1 MGVELPPASGAGSS
15 VLHDYRRLADEFGGA
30 LTELGQGRLLDLH
43 AAERGLVEDLLA
55 RFVLGA
61 ERGRIAMRR
70 LREIGPPSELLEIA
84 PYEAAYTAE
93 LDRVVLSR
101 VQNGYLFAESVHITG
116 DPRAGQVLLARLQ
129 DAPVKLDY
137 PLVEWEVM
145 RRGWPILAR
154 VHEEEEPLGRHAH
167 QAIMKWRDYVTAPL
181 VLEGRVVGFL
191 HGDTAISGRPLTD
204 VNRDALSMFAVAFP
218 AVYELAVLRHRLRI
232 QRQEMRQI
240 ASWADTRTSE
250 LSDRAITLNPDDDRE
265 NVSVPSYE
273 LPSTVP
279 PSNLTRREVEV
290 LELMV
295 KGESN
300 GQIAQQLFVS
310 EGTIKFHVKN
320 ILRKM
325 GARNRSELTAQY
337 LRQALNGQEPA
348 ALTPGHPH
356 ESAHGA
362 RNHAMG

>member
-1 MGVELPPASGAGSS
+1 MVVAFPPSPGAGSS
-15 VLHDYRRLADEFGGA
+15 VLHDYRQLADEFDAA
-30 LTELGQGRLLDLH
+30 LTELGQSHLLELH
-43 AAERGLVEDLLA
+43 AAARELVEDLLA

-61 ERGRIAMRR
+61 ERGRLAMRR
-70 LREIGPPSELLEIA
+70 LREIGPPSELLEVA
-84 PYEAAYTAE
+84 PHEAAETAD

-101 VQNGYLFAESVHITG
+101 LQNGYLFAESVHITG
-116 DPRAGQVLLARLQ
+116 DPHAAQVLLTRLQ
-129 DAPVKLDY
+129 ESPVKLDY
-137 PLVEWEVM
+137 LLVEWEVM

-154 VHEEEEPLGRHAH
+154 VCEEEEPLERHAH
-167 QAIMKWRDYVTAPL
+167 QAVMKWREYVTAPL

-191 HGDTAISGRPLTD
+191 HGDTAISRRPLTD
-204 VNRDALSMFAVAFP
+204 VNRDALSMFTVAFP

-265 NVSVPSYE
+265 DINGAAYALPNTGPVS
-273 LPSTVP
+273 T
-279 PSNLTRREVEV
+279 LTRRELEV
-290 LELMV
+290 LELMA

-300 GQIAQQLFVS
+300 GDIAQQLFVT
-310 EGTIKFHVKN
+310 EGTVKFHVKN

-337 LRQALNGQEPA
+337 LRLAMSGQEAIPRG
-348 ALTPGHPH
+348 P
-356 ESAHGA
+356 
-362 RNHAMG
+362 R

>member
-1 MGVELPPASGAGSS
+1 
-15 VLHDYRRLADEFGGA
+15 VLDAYRQLADEFDAA
-30 LTELGQGRLLDLH
+30 LTELGQSHLIELH
-43 AAERGLVEDLLA
+43 GAARELVEDLLA
-55 RFVLGA
+55 RFVHGA
-61 ERGRIAMRR
+61 ERGRVAMRR
-70 LREIGPPSELLEIA
+70 LREIGPPSELLEVA

-101 VQNGYLFAESVHITG
+101 LQDGYVFAESVHVTG
-116 DPRAGQVLLARLQ
+116 DPQGAQALLARLQ
-129 DAPVKLDY
+129 DSPVRLDY

-145 RRGWPILAR
+145 RKGWPLLAR
-154 VHEEEEPLGRHAH
+154 VHEDEESLDRHAH
-167 QAIMKWRDYVTAPL
+167 QAVMKWREYVTAPL

-191 HGDTAISGRPLTD
+191 HGDNAISGRPLSD

-218 AVYELAVLRHRLRI
+218 AVYELAVLRHRLRV

-250 LSDRAITLNPDDDRE
+250 LRDRAVTLNPDDDRE
-265 NVSVPSYE
+265 EVNATVYA
-273 LPSTVP
+273 LPGSALQGSALQSTGHV
-279 PSNLTRREVEV
+279 SNLTRRELEV

-300 GQIAQQLFVS
+300 GHIANQLFVS
-310 EGTIKFHVKN
+310 EGTVKFHVKN

-337 LRQALNGQEPA
+337 FRIALNS
-348 ALTPGHPH
+348 H
-356 ESAHGA
+356 EMTSG
-362 RNHAMG
+362 

>member
-1 MGVELPPASGAGSS
+1 MAVELPPASGAGSS
-15 VLHDYRRLADEFGGA
+15 VLHDYQRLADEFGAA
-30 LTELGQGRLLDLH
+30 LTKLGQSHLLDLH
-43 AAERGLVEDLLA
+43 AAARELVEDLLA

-61 ERGRIAMRR
+61 ERGRVAMRR
-70 LREIGPPSELLEIA
+70 LREIGPPSELLEVA

-101 VQNGYLFAESVHITG
+101 VQDGHLFAESLHVTG
-116 DPRAGQVLLARLQ
+116 DPRGAQVLLARLQ
-129 DAPVKLDY
+129 DSPVRLDY

-145 RRGWPILAR
+145 RKGWPILVR
-154 VHEEEEPLGRHAH
+154 VYEEEELLDRHAH
-167 QAIMKWRDYVTAPL
+167 QAVMKWREYVTAPL

-218 AVYELAVLRHRLRI
+218 AVYELAVLRHRLRV

-240 ASWADTRTSE
+240 ASWADTRTGE

-265 NVSVPSYE
+265 EVNATVYALSGSAQPSAGH
-273 LPSTVP
+273 V
-279 PSNLTRREVEV
+279 SNLTRREIEV

-295 KGESN
+295 RGESN
-300 GQIAQQLFVS
+300 GHIAQQLFVS
-310 EGTIKFHVKN
+310 EGTVKFHVKN

-337 LRQALNGQEPA
+337 FRLALDG
-348 ALTPGHPH
+348 
-356 ESAHGA
+356 
-362 RNHAMG
+362 

>member
-1 MGVELPPASGAGSS
+1 MTVELPPARGTGSS
-15 VLHDYRRLADEFGGA
+15 VLHAYRRLADEFGTA
-30 LTELGQGRLLDLH
+30 LTDLGESHLVELH
-43 AAERGLVEDLLA
+43 ATARELVENVLA
-55 RFVLGA
+55 GFVLGA
-61 ERGRIAMRR
+61 ERGRVAMRR
-70 LREIGPPSELLEIA
+70 LREIGPPSELLEVA

-101 VQNGYLFAESVHITG
+101 VQDGYLFAESVYVTG
-116 DPRAGQVLLARLQ
+116 DPRGSVLLLARLQ
-129 DAPVKLDY
+129 EAPVRLDY

-145 RRGWPILAR
+145 RKGWPVLAR
-154 VHEEEEPLGRHAH
+154 VDEDEDPLDRHAH
-167 QAIMKWRDYVTAPL
+167 QVVMNWREYVTAPL

-218 AVYELAVLRHRLRI
+218 AVYELAVLRHRLRV

-250 LSDRAITLNPDDDRE
+250 LSDRAITLNPDDDGEEVNATLYSLPRQA
-265 NVSVPSYE
+265 PS
-273 LPSTVP
+273 SAGQV
-279 PSNLTRREVEV
+279 SNLTRREIEV

-300 GQIAQQLFVS
+300 GHIAQQLFVT
-310 EGTIKFHVKN
+310 EGTVKFHVKN

-337 LRQALNGQEPA
+337 FRIALNSQEM
-348 ALTPGHPH
+348 TGI
-356 ESAHGA
+356 
-362 RNHAMG
+362 

>member
-1 MGVELPPASGAGSS
+1 MGVELPPASGAGAS
-15 VLHDYRRLADEFGGA
+15 VLHDYRRLADEFGA
-30 LTELGQGRLLDLH
+30 TLTELGQGRLLDLH
-43 AAERGLVEDLLA
+43 AAERELVEDLLA

-61 ERGRIAMRR
+61 ERGRVAMRR
-70 LREIGPPSELLEIA
+70 LREIGPPSELLEVA
-84 PYEAAYTAE
+84 AYEAAYTAE

-116 DPRAGQVLLARLQ
+116 DPRAAQILLGRLQ

-154 VHEEEEPLGRHAH
+154 IHEDSEPLDRHAH
-167 QAIMKWRDYVTAPL
+167 QAVMRWREYVTAPL

-240 ASWADTRTSE
+240 ASWADTRTSD
-250 LSDRAITLNPDDDRE
+250 LSDRAVTLNPDDDRE
-265 NVSVPSYE
+265 NVSSPAYE
-273 LPSTVP
+273 LPSTMP
-279 PSNLTRREVEV
+279 ASNLTRREVEV
-290 LELMV
+290 IELMV

-310 EGTIKFHVKN
+310 EGTVKFHVKN
-320 ILRKM
+320 ILRKT

-337 LRQALNGQEPA
+337 LRQALNDQEAA
-348 ALTPGHPH
+348 ALGPGHSLEPGH
-356 ESAHGA
+356 RPRDHAA
-362 RNHAMG
+362 R

>member
-1 MGVELPPASGAGSS
+1 MSVDLPPSPGAGSS
-15 VLHDYRRLADEFGGA
+15 VLDAYRRLADEFSAA
-30 LTELGQGRLLDLH
+30 LTELGQSHLMELH
-43 AAERGLVEDLLA
+43 VSARELVEDLLA

-61 ERGRIAMRR
+61 ERGRVAMRR
-70 LREIGPPSELLEIA
+70 LREIGPPSELLEVA

-101 VQNGYLFAESVHITG
+101 LQDGYVLAESVYVTG
-116 DPRAGQVLLARLQ
+116 DQRGAQALLTRLQ
-129 DAPVKLDY
+129 DAPVRLDY

-145 RRGWPILAR
+145 RKGWPLLAR
-154 VHEEEEPLGRHAH
+154 VDEDEAPLDRHAH
-167 QAIMKWRDYVTAPL
+167 QAVMKWGEYVTAPL

-191 HGDTAISGRPLTD
+191 HGDNAISGRPLTD

-218 AVYELAVLRHRLRI
+218 MVYELAVLRHRLRV

-265 NVSVPSYE
+265 EVNATVYA
-273 LPSTVP
+273 LPKSALQSAGHV
-279 PSNLTRREVEV
+279 SNLTRREIEV

-300 GQIAQQLFVS
+300 GHIANQLFVS
-310 EGTIKFHVKN
+310 EGTVKFHVKN

-325 GARNRSELTAQY
+325 GARNRAELTAQY
-337 LRQALNGQEPA
+337 FRVALNSNEMTSG
-348 ALTPGHPH
+348 
-356 ESAHGA
+356 
-362 RNHAMG
+362 

>member
-1 MGVELPPASGAGSS
+1 
-15 VLHDYRRLADEFGGA
+15 VLHDYRQLADEFGAA
-30 LTELGQGRLLDLH
+30 LAELGDSRLLGLH
-43 AAERGLVEDLLA
+43 AAARELVEDLLA

-61 ERGRIAMRR
+61 ERGRVAMRR
-70 LREIGPPSELLEIA
+70 LREIGPPSELLEVA
-84 PYEAAYTAE
+84 PYEAAETAE

-101 VQNGYLFAESVHITG
+101 VQNGYLFAESVYISG
-116 DPRAGQVLLARLQ
+116 DPRAAKILLGRLQ

-145 RRGWPILAR
+145 RRGWPILVR
-154 VHEEEEPLGRHAH
+154 LHEEDESQDRHAH
-167 QAIMKWRDYVTAPL
+167 QAIMKWREYVTAPL

-204 VNRDALSMFAVAFP
+204 VNRDALSMFTVAFP
-218 AVYELAVLRHRLRI
+218 AVYELAVLRHRLRV
-232 QRQEMRQI
+232 QRQELRQI

-265 NVSVPSYE
+265 NVTTPAYE
-273 LPSTVP
+273 LPAAMP
-279 PSNLTRREVEV
+279 ASNLTRREIEV
-290 LELMV
+290 LELMI

-300 GQIAQQLFVS
+300 GRIAQQLFVS
-310 EGTIKFHVKN
+310 EGTVKFHVKN

-337 LRQALNGQEPA
+337 LRQALHGQEPA
-348 ALTPGHPH
+348 ALSPGH
-356 ESAHGA
+356 AHG
-362 RNHAMG
+362 

>member
-1 MGVELPPASGAGSS
+1 MGVDLPPEPAAGSS
-15 VLHDYRRLADEFGGA
+15 VLEDYRQLADELDAA
-30 LTELGQGRLLDLH
+30 LTELGHSRLLEFH
-43 AAERGLVEDLLA
+43 AASRQLVEDLLA
-55 RFVLGA
+55 RLVLGA
-61 ERGRIAMRR
+61 ERGRLAMRR
-70 LREIGPPSELLEIA
+70 LREIGPPSELIEVA
-84 PYEAAYTAE
+84 PHEAAQTAE

-101 VQNGYLFAESVHITG
+101 LANGYLFVESLHVTG
-116 DPRAGQVLLARLQ
+116 DPQVGEALLTQLQ
-129 DAPVKLDY
+129 DSPVKLDY

-145 RRGWPILAR
+145 RRGWPLLAR
-154 VHEEEEPLGRHAH
+154 VTDEAQPLERHAH
-167 QAIMKWRDYVTAPL
+167 QAVMQWHEYVTAPL

-218 AVYELAVLRHRLRI
+218 AVYELAVLRHRLQI

-240 ASWADTRTSE
+240 ASWADARTSE

-265 NVSVPSYE
+265 SVNGAVYS
-273 LPSTVP
+273 LPSTGSV
-279 PSNLTRREVEV
+279 SNLTRRELEV
-290 LELMV
+290 LGLMV

-300 GQIAQQLFVS
+300 GHIAQQLFVS

-337 LRQALNGQEPA
+337 LRLALSGQET
-348 ALTPGHPH
+348 TPGQ
-356 ESAHGA
+356 EIM
-362 RNHAMG
+362 RT